1 MVWYGTVRYGTVRY
15 GMVWYGMVWYGMAWY
30 GVVRYCNVVTC
41 EKKAPFKFITA
52 QEKFARFDFV
62 LESRTVS
69 DKKDYSSSGSIPAS
83 ARPKQQPVQ

>member
-1 MVWYGTVRYGTVRY
+1 MVWYGMVWYGTVRYGT
-15 GMVWYGMVWYGMAWY
+15 VWYGMAWY

-52 QEKFARFDFV
+52 EKKFALFDFV

-69 DKKDYSSSGSIPAS
+69 DKKDYSSSGSIPA
-83 ARPKQQPVQ
+83 